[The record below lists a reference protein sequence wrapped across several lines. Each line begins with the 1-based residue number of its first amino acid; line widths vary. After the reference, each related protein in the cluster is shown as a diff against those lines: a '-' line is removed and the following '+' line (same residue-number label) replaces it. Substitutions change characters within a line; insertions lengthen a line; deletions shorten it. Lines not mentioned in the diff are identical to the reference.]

1 MTARLVLLLAFPA
14 RALDLAIV
22 GAGPVGTSAAL
33 RAAEL
38 GKSVALIDAP
48 EFSGALSAADG
59 EDLSFGAPSGL
70 FSKALRDTAKKF
82 SVETL
87 RQMGLDD
94 TSIWDQIK
102 FSCASLARAN
112 ARAAFLDVESAGVEY
127 IRGKAVLA
135 DGGQTVCIDNQRKLA
150 PDNILLCTGSR
161 PFRIPGIP
169 FDGKRIFESDSINT
183 LTYLPKSIAITG
195 SGIVAIEF
203 AQIFASLG
211 AEVTL
216 IVRDQ
221 NPARALSKIGLDKD
235 IAAAVL
241 ADLKA
246 KKIRTV
252 KGAEAVGFD
261 VPERPR
267 PVVVKLQAPG
277 GGPVKGSGPQELKVD
292 AYLAAVGRKPN
303 TDNLARRRAESSR
316 RPPRH
321 RRVLISVDFPRRA
334 SRRPASSSTSTATSP
349 WTARCAAARRSTRST
364 RRATLLVGHSWH
376 LLVPHKRSRPSARC
390 SRPWATTARST
401 RGWARRARATTRR
414 RWRRTPSSSRWGS
427 GPRRRSRISA
437 CRRSRPIP

>member
-1 MTARLVLLLAFPA
+1 MQAMRELLLLVLLTALPGAA
-14 RALDLAIV
+14 TLDLAIV

-321 RRVLISVDFPRRA
+321 RRVLISVDFPRRV
-334 SRRPASSSTSTATSP
+334 SRRPASNSTNMETSP

-364 RRATLLVGHSWH
+364 RPGTSSGDRSWH
-376 LLVPHKRSRPSARC
+376 LLVRP
-390 SRPWATTARST
+390 RP
-401 RGWARRARATTRR
+401 
-414 RWRRTPSSSRWGS
+414 
-427 GPRRRSRISA
+427 
-437 CRRSRPIP
+437 

>member
-1 MTARLVLLLAFPA
+1 M
-14 RALDLAIV
+14 
-22 GAGPVGTSAAL
+22 
-33 RAAEL
+33 
-38 GKSVALIDAP
+38 
-48 EFSGALSAADG
+48 
-59 EDLSFGAPSGL
+59 
-70 FSKALRDTAKKF
+70 
-82 SVETL
+82 
-87 RQMGLDD
+87 
-94 TSIWDQIK
+94 
-102 FSCASLARAN
+102 
-112 ARAAFLDVESAGVEY
+112 
-127 IRGKAVLA
+127 
-135 DGGQTVCIDNQRKLA
+135 
-150 PDNILLCTGSR
+150 LCTGSR

-169 FDGKRIFESDSINT
+169 FDGMRIFESDSINT

-252 KGAEAVGFD
+252 KGAEAVAFE

-277 GGPVKGSGPQELKVD
+277 GGPVKGSVQELRVD

-316 RPPRH
+316 RPPR
-321 RRVLISVDFPRRA
+321 RRLIS
-334 SRRPASSSTSTATSP
+334 
-349 WTARCAAARRSTRST
+349 
-364 RRATLLVGHSWH
+364 
-376 LLVPHKRSRPSARC
+376 
-390 SRPWATTARST
+390 
-401 RGWARRARATTRR
+401 
-414 RWRRTPSSSRWGS
+414 
-427 GPRRRSRISA
+427 
-437 CRRSRPIP
+437 

>member
-1 MTARLVLLLAFPA
+1 MHAVAHVASLVPRAPTQFRLCAHLVLLAALPEAA
-14 RALDLAIV
+14 ALDLAIV
-22 GAGPVGTSAAL
+22 GAALAGTSAAL

-48 EFSGALSAADG
+48 EFSGASPRPTAN
-59 EDLSFGAPSGL
+59 LSFGAPSGL
-70 FSKALRDTAKKF
+70 FQGAARHGSSRRDLR
-82 SVETL
+82 
-87 RQMGLDD
+87 RWLDD

-216 IVRDQ
+216 IVRDRIQ
-221 NPARALSKIGLDKD
+221 LERCRRSVWIRS

-252 KGAEAVGFD
+252 KGAEAVRFD

-277 GGPVKGSGPQELKVD
+277 GGPVKGSTQELRVD

-321 RRVLISVDFPRRA
+321 L
-334 SRRPASSSTSTATSP
+334 
-349 WTARCAAARRSTRST
+349 TRS
-364 RRATLLVGHSWH
+364 H
-376 LLVPHKRSRPSARC
+376 LS
-390 SRPWATTARST
+390 
-401 RGWARRARATTRR
+401 
-414 RWRRTPSSSRWGS
+414 
-427 GPRRRSRISA
+427 
-437 CRRSRPIP
+437 